1 MKVSEIL
8 ENERAQSDPDVQN
21 IPVSEEFCS
30 KQNSR
35 FSSVKCVKRSYCS
48 SSYWYFSEEFCSK
61 QNSRFSSVKC
71 DTYGV
76 KIVHGG
82 ERGSKS
88 NLKLY
93 IIFPQ

>member
-21 IPVSEEFCS
+21 IPV
-30 KQNSR
+30 
-35 FSSVKCVKRSYCS
+35 
-48 SSYWYFSEEFCSK
+48 SEEFCSK